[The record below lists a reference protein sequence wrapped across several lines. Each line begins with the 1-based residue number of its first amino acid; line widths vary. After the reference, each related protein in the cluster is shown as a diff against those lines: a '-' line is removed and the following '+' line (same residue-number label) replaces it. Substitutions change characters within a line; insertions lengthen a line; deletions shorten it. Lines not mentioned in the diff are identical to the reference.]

1 VAAAVLSSAALP
13 DSPAVAVL
21 ADGAGHRCALPTA
34 YVVSFDSGTV
44 TPIRTRSNTAGPPIT
59 VGSSPVVI
67 AITPDGRTA
76 YVANGLYGTVTPIH
90 TRTNTAGPPIHVG
103 QYPFAIAITPDGRT
117 AYVANEDSGTVTP
130 IHTRTNTAGPPVHVG
145 RRPIIIAIT
154 PGQRIGYA
162 HPAGAKQLV
171 SAQGLGT

>member
-1 VAAAVLSSAALP
+1 
-13 DSPAVAVL
+13 
-21 ADGAGHRCALPTA
+21 
-34 YVVSFDSGTV
+34 
-44 TPIRTRSNTAGPPIT
+44 
-59 VGSSPVVI
+59 
-67 AITPDGRTA
+67 
-76 YVANGLYGTVTPIH
+76 VANGLYGTVTPIH